1 LKHLEHKQR
10 EIAKVLLL
18 PDPILFYLVEIKSQS
33 TAYALRRKRSVA
45 SPVCQITSH
54 HPKAYSCTNHS

>member
-45 SPVCQITSH
+45 STVCQI
-54 HPKAYSCTNHS
+54 